1 MGVIFAW
8 SRGVGSGVGGGSYR
22 AWKYWSAGRNQSRS
36 CAALVQ
42 AGGGSGEEG
51 SHTALLWMELAGL
64 QVTGGS
70 WLKTA
75 LAQSPGLSEGEGHS
89 RISELQLCCLL
100 RIKKKEYS

>member
-1 MGVIFAW
+1 MEVLECREKSKQELCCLGTGRRW
-8 SRGVGSGVGGGSYR
+8 LRG
-22 AWKYWSAGRNQSRS
+22 
-36 CAALVQ
+36 
-42 AGGGSGEEG
+42 EG